1 MNLNVGCRFG
11 TMICQYL
18 RMMRVRLHAKAAACN
33 PSLLPTLPLSRASMI
48 PLSVTIRP
56 ANNVPGSYEYH
67 TDSRSLLRMLRRQ
80 TDISGLLLSQL
91 EQDLLVRRELKVPS
105 ISVKEE
111 LLQELGYFT
120 D

>member
-1 MNLNVGCRFG
+1 MGCRFG
-11 TMICQYL
+11 TVLCQHL

-33 PSLLPTLPLSRASMI
+33 PYALPTLPLSRASMI

-56 ANNVPGSYEYH
+56 ANNLPGSYEYQ
-67 TDSRSLLRMLRRQ
+67 TDSRTLLRMLRRK
-80 TDISGLLLSQL
+80 TDISGFLLSQL

-111 LLQELGYFT
+111 VLQELGFFT